1 MRILHAALFAVAGL
15 FPAST
20 VFAQSAH
27 SPEPGN
33 PPALTTLPQDTNR
46 LIVPPPIATGPLPD
60 ITRLVEPNGAPM
72 AGDFWTSLD
81 YLWWFAQPSPM
92 SIPYMTMGPRTSQNQ
107 VLGNGVLGST
117 GTSVYFPKNDVTYGT
132 FSGMRLLAGGW
143 LDDDNTFGLETSF
156 LLTER
161 RTYGYGAHGDDT
173 TQFFPTIPFALPN
186 GAATSLLNQQ
196 LLTVPGAIIPS
207 SVDLAYL
214 GSQQVFGQD
223 INFVA
228 NVGRT
233 PCHAADLLAGF
244 RWLQMNESAKLA
256 MTSVND
262 VDGLFATING
272 ADAVAVN
279 NNFFGGQIGGRIREK
294 FGRFSIDSTVKIA
307 MGSTRQSI
315 DISGYRVVQG
325 PTGINNFTQQG
336 FVFTQPSNIGQRVVN
351 RFAVLPEFGAKVG
364 YDLASWCSFNIGYN
378 FLYLSSVARANNQ
391 FDNRTRP
398 NVSYSPVN
406 YTASRP
412 EFLKDN
418 SGFWMQGVSAGLE
431 FRY

>member
-1 MRILHAALFAVAGL
+1 M
-15 FPAST
+15 T
-20 VFAQSAH
+20 
-27 SPEPGN
+27 
-33 PPALTTLPQDTNR
+33 
-46 LIVPPPIATGPLPD
+46 
-60 ITRLVEPNGAPM
+60 
-72 AGDFWTSLD
+72 GDFWTSID
-81 YLWWFAQPSPM
+81 YLWWFAQPSHASTPLI
-92 SIPYMTMGPRTSQNQ
+92 STGPRINQ
-107 VLGNGVLGST
+107 STVLGRGVLGSP
-117 GTSVYFPKNDVTYGT
+117 GTSVYFPQKDITYGT

-143 LDDDNTFGLETSF
+143 IDDDNTFGLETSF
-156 LLTER
+156 ILTER

-173 TQFFPTIPFALPN
+173 TQFFPTIPFSLPN
-186 GAATSLLNQQ
+186 GTATSLLNQQ

-207 SVDLAYL
+207 SIDLAYL
-214 GSQQVFGQD
+214 GSQQMFGQD

-244 RWLQMNESAKLA
+244 RWMQVNESALLG

-262 VDGLFATING
+262 VDGLFATVNG
-272 ADAVAVN
+272 VDAVAVN

-294 FGRFSIDSTVKIA
+294 FGRLSLESTVKIA

-325 PTGINNFTQQG
+325 PAGINNFSQPG
-336 FVFTQPSNIGQRVVN
+336 FVFTQPTNIGQHVVN

-364 YDLASWCSFNIGYN
+364 YDLANWCSLNIGYN
-378 FLYLSSVARANNQ
+378 FLYLSSVARANDQ

-398 NVSYSPVN
+398 NVAYSPVG
-406 YTASRP
+406 YTANRP
-412 EFLKDN
+412 EFLKEN